1 VSRKKKIEERSPDM
15 TKMTLHTQ
23 ALPNWLPN
31 FLAASGSG
39 YIKCIDAFYDPVSN
53 RVYRNTSGYDVRG
66 IYIYPQLQDVKVIG
80 RTFMPDSDS
89 NALIWQGAAGAD
101 SWFNGWW
108 PTYWANPHVW
118 AWEGPNEPQPMADAN
133 FRVKL
138 DLFTSR
144 LADLMQNAGLRLVGH
159 NFGVGWPDIG
169 HGPQFAAS
177 ITKLHDYGF
186 YLGLHEYSAPAMWDG
201 VGFYCLRYRNL
212 MQELQGAGVP
222 IPQIVIGECGLDG
235 GVISPPP
242 PYVGWK
248 TLCNN
253 DPACY
258 IEQLLWYETELRK
271 DAEVECASIF
281 TAGAYDP
288 WYDFEMEEGISMTLA
303 DELANL
309 PDPPLE
315 VRAKGLLLRENEP
328 VTQAQLQAAWDAGYR
343 FVMIRATVGLTTD
356 TEFVSHWDA
365 AGQVGFLRAVF
376 HWLSPTDD
384 GQAGYFA
391 GVLDGRSPEMGFYL
405 TPGSDA
411 TLEKTQSFLDAADGL
426 LGLIHIRSSRG
437 WMDPKGP
444 VPWEQEGRKLSL
456 VGVSDDEDPILPV
469 QYTTWNTWLN
479 EVGEPPWYTGSIRLM
494 VYNGTNTDLYAEY
507 GGNEEVIAE
516 LLLAQAKNAE
526 VAAHIANALALLQ
539 GQQ

>member
-1 VSRKKKIEERSPDM
+1 
-15 TKMTLHTQ
+15 
-23 ALPNWLPN
+23 
-31 FLAASGSG
+31 
-39 YIKCIDAFYDPVSN
+39 
-53 RVYRNTSGYDVRG
+53 
-66 IYIYPQLQDVKVIG
+66 
-80 RTFMPDSDS
+80 
-89 NALIWQGAAGAD
+89 
-101 SWFNGWW
+101 
-108 PTYWANPHVW
+108 
-118 AWEGPNEPQPMADAN
+118 
-133 FRVKL
+133 
-138 DLFTSR
+138 
-144 LADLMQNAGLRLVGH
+144 
-159 NFGVGWPDIG
+159 
-169 HGPQFAAS
+169 
-177 ITKLHDYGF
+177 
-186 YLGLHEYSAPAMWDG
+186 MWDG